1 MKSIDRILALAAVA
15 MGVVSIV
22 WLRDADKAP
31 IYFLIGY
38 ALLRIK

>member
-1 MKSIDRILALAAVA
+1 MKKLDRALAVAAVA
-15 MGVVSIV
+15 MGVVSIA

-38 ALLRIK
+38 ALWRVR

>member
-1 MKSIDRILALAAVA
+1 MKQLDRILAAAAVA
-15 MGVVSIV
+15 MGVVSIF

-38 ALLRIK
+38 ALMRLR

>member
-1 MKSIDRILALAAVA
+1 LRTIDRILSVAAIA
-15 MGVVSIV
+15 MGAASIL

-38 ALLRIK
+38 VLWRLR